1 MAATGAAKVRRLG
14 NFSDDGSRKDPVL
27 DHETFYL
34 ILLSAN
40 SSAGPVEFM
49 SQEAGRLLQNGF
61 LIFLYIEMD
70 HGMSWFLADRG
81 NCWRLDLLK
90 MQHYVEFNPL
100 FLWLKCCVLCHSIG

>member
-1 MAATGAAKVRRLG
+1 VAATGAAKVRRLG

-61 LIFLYIEMD
+61 LIFLYIERQSSACCA
-70 HGMSWFLADRG
+70 GKFTLLYARRAA
-81 NCWRLDLLK
+81 RLTAGVISRSTRHPPK
-90 MQHYVEFNPL
+90 
-100 FLWLKCCVLCHSIG
+100 